1 MTARSLIVLKFG
13 GSVLIDTGSIVT
25 AVNEVSRFLNAHDRI
40 LAVVSAFRGGTDAL
54 ERTALGLCA
63 DPAPETLAY
72 YMGLGELRAAGELA
86 LGLQG
91 AGIPAT
97 VRLPWDVSLVS
108 SGSPLDATPV
118 SVSRQAFADAFATHR
133 VVVFPGFVSRGEDG
147 RPHVL
152 GRGGSDLTAVYLASE
167 LRADRCVLLKD
178 TPGVFELDP
187 VHAGWSV
194 RRYRTLSWD
203 DAARLGGRVMPAST
217 VAFARSRRMTFE
229 VTAIGEP
236 RTTVVGAETS
246 QFDPPAEGH
255 NE

>member
-1 MTARSLIVLKFG
+1 MTARALIVLKFG
-13 GSVLIDTGSIVT
+13 GSVLIDTGGILT
-25 AVNEVSRFLNAHDRI
+25 AVNEIARFLNGHDRV
-40 LAVVSAFRGGTDAL
+40 LAVVSAFRGETDSL
-54 ERTALGLCA
+54 ERTALALCA

-72 YMGLGELRAAGELA
+72 YLGLGELRVAGELA

-91 AGIPAT
+91 AGITAA

-108 SGSPLDATPV
+108 SGSPLDAAPV

-133 VVVFPGFVSRGEDG
+133 VVVFPGFIGRGEDG
-147 RPHVL
+147 EPHVL

-167 LRADRCVLLKD
+167 LGASRCVILKD
-178 TPGVFELDP
+178 TPGVFEQDP
-187 VHAGWSV
+187 ARAGWSA

-217 VAFARSRRMTFE
+217 VAFARARKMTFE

-236 RTTVVGAETS
+236 RTTVVGAEAS